1 MNPYPFRKRE
11 DSGVDEQ
18 TERLAENVIGAAI
31 EVHKELGPGLTEI
44 AYHKALSHELDL
56 RGIPRQCEVPVE
68 IYYKGKLVG
77 TGRIDIL
84 VAERLVVEVK
94 AVEALNP
101 THRAQTIT
109 YLQVKK
115 LQLGLLINFNVVIL
129 KDGLKRVI
137 NTYWT
142 PPSR

>member
-1 MNPYPFRKRE
+1 MTTQH
-11 DSGVDEQ
+11 SAV
-18 TERLAENVIGAAI
+18 A
-31 EVHKELGPGLTEI
+31 
-44 AYHKALSHELDL
+44 ALSHELDL
-56 RGIPRQCEVPVE
+56 RGVPHACEVPIE

-115 LQLGLLINFNVVIL
+115 LHLGVLINFNVMIL
-129 KDGLKRVI
+129 RDGIKRVI
-137 NTYWT
+137 NTYSP